1 MSKFYSVKVGDKL
14 KFIGCSCGYGLYL
27 EDVVE
32 CIGIKLDKFFWIN
45 PHTGER
51 RMTQMGS
58 PCFELV
64 ANVVK
69 VKQEVAQEQIAPM
82 SVDVVEE
89 TEVAKETEVKTK
101 KVKSSP
107 SRKKKSK

>member
-32 CIGIKLDKFFWIN
+32 CIGVKLDKFFWVN

-64 ANVVK
+64 ANVSK
-69 VKQEVAQEQIAPM
+69 QAQEVTQEQIAPT
-82 SVDVVEE
+82 SVDVVE
-89 TEVAKETEVKTK
+89 TEVKAK
-101 KVKSSP
+101 KVKSTP

>member
-32 CIGIKLDKFFWIN
+32 CIGVKLDKFFWIN

-64 ANVVK
+64 ASVY
-69 VKQEVAQEQIAPM
+69 KQVAQEQIAPM

-89 TEVAKETEVKTK
+89 TEVAKETEVKPK
-101 KVKSSP
+101 KSSP

>member
-32 CIGIKLDKFFWIN
+32 CVAIKLDKFFWIN
-45 PHTGER
+45 PHTGEK
-51 RMTQMGS
+51 RMTPMGS
-58 PCFELV
+58 PCFTPIVEIL
-64 ANVVK
+64 
-69 VKQEVAQEQIAPM
+69 QEVAPM
-82 SVDVVEE
+82 SVEE
-89 TEVAKETEVKTK
+89 EVKVEVAKETEVKTK

>member
-32 CIGIKLDKFFWIN
+32 CVAIKLDKFFWIN
-45 PHTGER
+45 PHTGEK
-51 RMTQMGS
+51 RMTPMGS
-58 PCFELV
+58 PCFELI

-69 VKQEVAQEQIAPM
+69 EVTPM
-82 SVDVVEE
+82 NVEVVEE
-89 TEVAKETEVKTK
+89 TEVKAK
-101 KVKSSP
+101 KVKSAP

>member
-32 CIGIKLDKFFWIN
+32 CIAIKLDKFFWIN
-45 PHTGER
+45 PHTGEK
-51 RMTQMGS
+51 RMTPMGS

-64 ANVVK
+64 ANVS
-69 VKQEVAQEQIAPM
+69 KQVVQEQIAPM
-82 SVDVVEE
+82 SVEVVEE
-89 TEVAKETEVKTK
+89 TEVAKETEVKAK

>member
-32 CIGIKLDKFFWIN
+32 CVGVKLDKFFWIN

-58 PCFELV
+58 PCFELI
-64 ANVVK
+64 ANAVK
-69 VKQEVAQEQIAPM
+69 VKEEIMAHEAALMNVEV
-82 SVDVVEE
+82 V
-89 TEVAKETEVKTK
+89 ETEVKAK
-101 KVKSSP
+101 KVKSTP